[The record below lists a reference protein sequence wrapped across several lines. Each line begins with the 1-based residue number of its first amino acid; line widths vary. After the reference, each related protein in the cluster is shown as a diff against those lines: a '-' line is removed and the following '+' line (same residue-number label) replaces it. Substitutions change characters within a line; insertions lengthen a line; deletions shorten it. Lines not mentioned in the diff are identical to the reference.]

1 MSEMKSEKK
10 TLRDEM
16 MAREA
21 ALPTDYLAAS
31 DAGIRERL
39 LALEEYKAARSV
51 LFFYSIWTEPDTHAA
66 INAALADGKTVCLP
80 QSLPNGIM
88 IARKIASLD
97 ELVPARFGIP
107 SPTEEM
113 PMLEHAEIDFIVV
126 PSVAFDADGFRL
138 GHGGGYYD
146 RYMAKSPAFRCGIA
160 RERMLLP
167 RVPRGRYDLA
177 VDCVVTETR
186 VLRFR

>member
-1 MSEMKSEKK
+1 MVEKK
-10 TLRDEM
+10 QLREEM

-21 ALPTDYLAAS
+21 ALPTDYLATS
-31 DAGIRERL
+31 NDGIRERL
-39 LALEEYKAARSV
+39 EALAEYKAAQTV
-51 LFFYSIWTEPDTHAA
+51 LFFYSIWTEPNTHTM
-66 INAALADGKTVCLP
+66 IETALADGKTVCLP
-80 QSLPNGIM
+80 QSLANGIM

-97 ELVPARFGIP
+97 ELVPARYGIP
-107 SPTEEM
+107 APTEAM
-113 PMLEHAEIDFIVV
+113 PSLEHTEIDFIVV
-126 PSVAFDADGFRL
+126 PSVAFDTDGFRL

-146 RYMAKSPAFRCGIA
+146 RYMAKSTAFRCGIA

-177 VDCVVTETR
+177 VDCLVTEAR